1 MNLPTIGQLR
11 HRVTILISSDVP
23 ADDNGSEK
31 EFKVKDE
38 VWGALEVVGSGIFWN
53 SMQVEE
59 AVTHRIYLRTITGRT
74 RPQDLQGVTYFVIDG
89 LSYRARR
96 IADVGGQER
105 FTVIDCEQL
114 GDFDVSKCQS

>member
-1 MNLPTIGQLR
+1 MNLPTIGKLR
-11 HRVTILISSDVP
+11 HRVKILVASDIP

-53 SMQVEE
+53 SMQTEE
-59 AVTHRIYLRTITGRT
+59 TVTHRLYMRSIPGRT
-74 RPQDLQGVTYFVIDG
+74 RPQDLEGVTYFVANG

-96 IADVGGQER
+96 IADVAGEER

-114 GDFDVSKCQS
+114 GAFDVSRCSC

>member
-1 MNLPTIGQLR
+1 MNLPRIGNLR
-11 HRVTILISSDVP
+11 HRVKILEASDIP

-31 EFKVKDE
+31 EFRVRDE
-38 VWGALEVVGSGIFWN
+38 VWGALDVVGSGIFWG

-59 AVTHRIYLRTITGRT
+59 AVTHRIYLRTIPGRT
-74 RPQDLQGVTYFVIDG
+74 RPQDLTGVTYFVVNG

-96 IADVGGQER
+96 IADIGGKDR

-114 GDFDVSKCQS
+114 GDFDVSKCQC

>member
-1 MNLPTIGQLR
+1 MDLPTIGNLR
-11 HRVTILISSDVP
+11 HRVKILVSSDVP
-23 ADDNGSEK
+23 VEDNGSEK
-31 EFKVKDE
+31 EFRIKDE
-38 VWGALEVVGSGIFWN
+38 VWGALDVVGNGIFWN

-59 AVTHRIYLRTITGRT
+59 AVTHRIYLRSIVGRT

-96 IADVGGQER
+96 IADVAGKER

-114 GDFDVSKCQS
+114 GAFDVSQCNG

>member
-1 MNLPTIGQLR
+1 MNLPKIGSLR
-11 HRVTILISSDVP
+11 HRVKILVASDIP

-31 EFKVKDE
+31 EFRIRDE
-38 VWGALEVVGSGIFWN
+38 VWGALDVVGSGIFWG

-59 AVTHRIYLRTITGRT
+59 AVTHRIYLRAIEGRT
-74 RPQDLQGVTYFVIDG
+74 RPQDLTGVTFFVVDG

-96 IADVGGQER
+96 IADIGGKDR

-114 GDFDVSKCQS
+114 GTFDVSKCQC